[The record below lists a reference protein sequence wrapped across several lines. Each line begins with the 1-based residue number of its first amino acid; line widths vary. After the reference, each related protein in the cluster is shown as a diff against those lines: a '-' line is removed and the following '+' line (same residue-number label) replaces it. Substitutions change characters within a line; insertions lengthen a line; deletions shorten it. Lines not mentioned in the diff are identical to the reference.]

1 MPRYVIER
9 NFERIDDAEMQ
20 AIALRSKQL
29 GAERFPAITWEHS
42 HVVVDAEGR
51 IKSFCVYSAPDEQ
64 MLREHAAEL
73 GSHVV
78 DQMYE
83 IVGDVA
89 PDEITI

>member
-9 NFERIDDAEMQ
+9 NFDRIDDTEMQ
-20 AIALRSKQL
+20 AVAVRSKQL
-29 GAERFPAITWEHS
+29 GTERFPGITWEHS
-42 HVVVDAEGR
+42 HVVVDAEGG

-64 MLREHAAEL
+64 MLRDHAAEL
-73 GSHVV
+73 GGHVI